1 MFDQTIKQLER
12 EVRDLRTAHTR
23 GLGMINFSS
32 DSITATTGATTY
44 PYYYG
49 IVVYFKNVDVFPPMV
64 EIGSNYGALSSP
76 TFNEQYLAASYRL
89 NAGTSELPTVSVV
102 SSAPIRLITIEA
114 LN

>member
-49 IVVYFKNVDVFPPMV
+49 IVVYF
-64 EIGSNYGALSSP
+64 
-76 TFNEQYLAASYRL
+76 
-89 NAGTSELPTVSVV
+89 
-102 SSAPIRLITIEA
+102 
-114 LN
+114 